1 MSSGSVFTSPTK
13 RRVPLQPYT
22 PPIQRS
28 ASGRPMPS
36 IGFDYA
42 TAKIPGQGVS
52 MRELRLRGPEMHMR
66 GAGDCVFAGLQRI
79 VFRIIWPGYAHV
91 EWCRTMPVVAPNGA
105 PITRVGLAIQVASTF
120 ANYFEVSRS
129 PSSSLLAPSKCSVD
143 LQKTQYEQP
152 SSADWMISPACVQF
166 KHLYLIALVNTA
178 EGVWQADVALD
189 VV

>member
-1 MSSGSVFTSPTK
+1 MASFTSPTK

-22 PPIQRS
+22 PPVHRLTP
-28 ASGRPMPS
+28 SGRPMPP

-66 GAGDCVFAGLQRI
+66 MQGAGDCVFAPSGLQRI
-79 VFRIIWPGYAHV
+79 VFRIIWPGYTHV
-91 EWCRTMPVVAPNGA
+91 EWCRTMPVVAPNAGGA
-105 PITRVGLAIQVASTF
+105 PITRVGLAVQIASTF
-120 ANYFEVSRS
+120 ANYFE
-129 PSSSLLAPSKCSVD
+129 
-143 LQKTQYEQP
+143 KTQYEQP

-189 VV
+189 VI